1 MVYSPPRRVPASVEV
16 NSAQIDLN
24 SARAIVDATLAEAD
38 RRRVTMAVAVADGGG
53 HLLAFARM
61 DGCVLFAAE
70 TAPAKARTA
79 VYFRRPTH
87 ETVERSNLYPT
98 VYSSFVAMSSA
109 PIVLSMGGIPLWD
122 ENEVLVGGVGAAGG
136 SGEEDVEVALAG
148 ERRWRE
154 LCSSG

>member
-1 MVYSPPRRVPASVEV
+1 MDGVAEV
-16 NSAQIDLN
+16 GLVAAQ
-24 SARAIVDATLAEAD
+24 AILEAALAEAE
-38 RRRVTMAVAVADGGG
+38 RMQVPMAVAVADGGG

-61 DGCVLFAAE
+61 DRCVIMAAE

-87 ETVERSNLYPT
+87 ETVERSRTHPT
-98 VYSSFVAMSSA
+98 VYGSFVALSAA

-122 ENEVLVGGVGAAGG
+122 ERGALVGGVGAAGG
-136 SGEEDVEVALAG
+136 TGEQDIEVAAAG

-154 LCSSG
+154 LRRISD